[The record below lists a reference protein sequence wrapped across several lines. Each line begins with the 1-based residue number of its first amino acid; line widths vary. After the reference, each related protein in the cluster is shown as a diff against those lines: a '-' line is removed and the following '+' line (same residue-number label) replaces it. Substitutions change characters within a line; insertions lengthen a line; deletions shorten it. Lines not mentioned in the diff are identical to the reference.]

1 MSAVPGDAPHTG
13 QDAVPVCP
21 RHPSREAYVRCQR
34 CERPVCPECQR
45 PAAVGIQCVDCVR
58 EGAKTVRGAR
68 TVLGGRAG
76 QDRPLVTQSII
87 GICAVL
93 FVLQWVT
100 GDLVTEKLSF
110 WAPAALSEPW
120 RFVTGGFLH
129 STSFLLHIVFN
140 MYILW
145 MIGPYLENLLG
156 RLRFTALYLLSAI
169 GGNVGYFLMVAPRV
183 GTGSSWLVPTV
194 GASGAVFGLFAALF
208 VVNRRLGRDSGGV
221 VAIVVLNLVLGFLP
235 LLGINLFG
243 VGIAWQAHLGGLATG
258 ALVAFALVSTPR
270 ERQKVL
276 HPVAFAA
283 VLLLLVALVVVK
295 AASVPA
301 GLLV

>member
-1 MSAVPGDAPHTG
+1 MSAVPGDAPQAG

-21 RHPSREAYVRCQR
+21 RHPRREAYVRCQR

-45 PAAVGIQCVDCVR
+45 PAAVGIQCVDCVK
-58 EGAKTVRGAR
+58 EGAKSIRGAR

-76 QDRPLVTQSII
+76 QERPIVTQSII
-87 GICAVL
+87 GICAGL

-100 GDLVTEKLSF
+100 GGLVTDNLSF
-110 WAPAALSEPW
+110 WPPVALSEPW
-120 RFVTGGFLH
+120 RFVTAGFLH
-129 STSFLLHIVFN
+129 STSFLLHIAFN

-145 MIGPYLENLLG
+145 MIGPYLENILG

-169 GGNVGYFLMVAPRV
+169 GGNVGYFLMVRP
-183 GTGSSWLVPTV
+183 GGFDSSWNTSTL

-208 VVNRRLGRDSGGV
+208 VVNRRLGRDSSGV

-235 LLGINLFG
+235 LLGINIFG

-283 VLLLLVALVVVK
+283 VLLLLVALVLVK
-295 AASVPA
+295 AATVPA